1 MKENMFF
8 ENTGLKSIDL

>member
-1 MKENMFF
+1 MFF